1 MATRFYKNEFPE
13 VDDLVMVKVIEVS
26 DISSTVILLEY
37 GDIEGIIL
45 HSELSRKKFRS
56 INNVIRVGTKEIMQV
71 TMIDPHKNYINL
83 SKKNLSQDD
92 IESGTK
98 NYSKWSIVNSII
110 TYVSSA
116 TENNALNL
124 YQKYFWSFFD
134 LYGDDFFKKVSLL
147 NNTPLKEIIEA
158 LNSIEEQNVK
168 DILIKTVNN
177 RLRTS
182 SSKYQADIEVTCYGI
197 KGIEGIKNALQTAL
211 DEANFDTEANCASE
225 NKLFITLQAS
235 PEYLVYIT
243 SSDENFA
250 LSTLNKAISTIEKE
264 IIKDDGKCI
273 VKVKPR
279 KI

>member
-1 MATRFYKNEFPE
+1 MATRFYRNEFPE
-13 VDDLVMVKVIEVS
+13 VDDLVMVKVIDVS

-37 GDIEGIIL
+37 GEIEGIIL

-98 NYSKWSIVNSII
+98 NYSKWSVVNSII
-110 TYVSSA
+110 TYISSA

-147 NNTPLKEIIEA
+147 NNTPLQEITEA

-182 SSKYQADIEVTCYGI
+182 PSKYQADIEVTCYGI
-197 KGIEGIKNALQTAL
+197 KGIDGIKNALQTAL
-211 DEANFDTEANCASE
+211 DEANFDSIEE
-225 NKLFITLQAS
+225 NKLYITLQAS

-264 IIKDDGKCI
+264 IIKDGGKCI